1 MAKFLDV
8 DNCIII
14 NDAKRIQQEPAQKKT
29 KTKRQL
35 AKQIDKLNLIPES
48 SETSIY
54 TKLWRYEKEGYS
66 NEPTELIDAVLKVL
80 MVSRADLVKPLSE
93 KPKAS

>member
-1 MAKFLDV
+1 MAKFLDI

-35 AKQIDKLNLIPES
+35 AKQIVKLDLLPNNSES
-48 SETSIY
+48 SIY
-54 TKLWRYEKEGYS
+54 TKLWRYEKEGYA
-66 NEPTELIDAVLKVL
+66 NEPTDLINAVLQLL
-80 MVSRADLVKPLSE
+80 MVSRADLIKPLSQ
-93 KPKAS
+93 KPKEF

>member
-1 MAKFLDV
+1 MAKFLDI

-35 AKQIDKLNLIPES
+35 SKQIDKLDLMPGSTES
-48 SETSIY
+48 SIY
-54 TKLWRYEKEGYS
+54 TKLWRYEKEGYA
-66 NEPTELIDAVLKVL
+66 NEPTDLIAAVLKVL
-80 MVSRADLVKPLSE
+80 LVSRDELIKPLSKKSKE
-93 KPKAS
+93 S